1 MPNTRYPVGLVRT
14 HEDSEGVKTPENRS
28 QYDESYLIKRTVK
41 KESMTEENS
50 DNNRTEGGSPSPEP
64 SENARGARPRKRS
77 IVSPDKL
84 TPGRGPWKQDSGPSD
99 AFRGYISEEASYEW
113 SRACNY
119 HRGVDLGHVCGNP
132 GACSK
137 RIAKAE
143 ALEMFQRD
151 LAREWS

>member
-1 MPNTRYPVGLVRT
+1 VAQPTQCPVRLATPQTQQQVTCLLVPL
-14 HEDSEGVKTPENRS
+14 DAV
-28 QYDESYLIKRTVK
+28 
-41 KESMTEENS
+41 
-50 DNNRTEGGSPSPEP
+50 
-64 SENARGARPRKRS
+64 
-77 IVSPDKL
+77 
-84 TPGRGPWKQDSGPSD
+84 QDV
-99 AFRGYISEEASYEW
+99 FRGYISEEASYEW